1 MEEKIGMNNTKELEN
16 FTINDDKIDWSKQY
30 EVVEKIGV
38 RGYLQIHFE
47 ECKYIWR
54 KMVPKSGQADNL
66 QGEILRMIVKLRN
79 EAINNGNI
87 NWDDN
92 FEWFCNF
99 LKENLVNC
107 GLFDEEK
114 TIKIKMILDYIKDNG
129 NYARKYANGEIT
141 DNQVDIFKLAYTDD
155 DIYDYLE
162 DAIAEYYLTNKIPI
176 TYEIK
181 DFIYR

>member
-1 MEEKIGMNNTKELEN
+1 MKKTDKSEGFSN
-16 FTINDDKIDWSKQY
+16 NDDRIDWSKQY
-30 EVVEKIGV
+30 EIVEKIGV
-38 RGYLQIHFE
+38 KGYLQRHLE

-54 KMVPKSGQADNL
+54 NMVPKSGQANNL
-66 QGEILRMIVKLRN
+66 QGEMLRMIVKLRN

-99 LKENLVNC
+99 LKEKLLSC

-114 TIKIKMILDYIKDNG
+114 SMKIENILDYIKDNG
-129 NYARKYANGEIT
+129 NYAHKYANEEIT

-155 DIYDYLE
+155 DIYDYIE
-162 DAIAEYYLTNKIPI
+162 DAIAEYYLAYKSPI
-176 TYEIK
+176 LYEMK